1 MGLGRPSGGV
11 TKSSWAHVRPRLI
24 TPDEAVYS
32 VSRPEAASRIAELLH
47 EALRM
52 QGCVTDDVRVVDAT
66 ACVGGD
72 TLALAR
78 QFPDGRVT
86 AVERDEHRSRILSA
100 NLALAQIDNVRVLCD
115 DFVACMDRFSDTD
128 ALYID
133 CPWGGPSYKTQ
144 DRVPLELS
152 GVPLERVVERSIREI
167 APRVIALKTP
177 FNYDA
182 APLGHVLRSAGW
194 TLRCE
199 HVANYRLMIATG
211 PLA

>member
-1 MGLGRPSGGV
+1 MGIGRPSGV
-11 TKSSWAHVRPRLI
+11 TKPSYVRPRII

-32 VSRPEAASRIAELLH
+32 VSRPEPAARIAGLVD

-52 QGCVTDDVRVVDAT
+52 QGCVTRDVHVVDAT

-72 TLALAR
+72 TLALAH

-86 AVERDEHRSRILSA
+86 AVERDERRSRILGVNA
-100 NLALAQIDNVRVLCD
+100 ALAKLGNVRVLCD
-115 DFVACMDRFSDTD
+115 DFVACVDRFSDVD

-133 CPWGGPSYKTQ
+133 CPWGGPMYKHH

-152 GVPLERVVERSIREI
+152 GVPLEQVVARSIRAI

-182 APLGHVLRSAGW
+182 APLHRVLRAAGW
-194 TLRCE
+194 ALRRE
-199 HVANYRLMIATG
+199 HVANFHLLIATG
-211 PLA
+211 PPA